1 MNNCVTNVNL
11 GVAGV
16 AGATY
21 FLFCNIY
28 ARARLH
34 QITQRVGS
42 AVHSL
47 YISLSLHLQH
57 ICRHLCLSVRSWE
70 LSPTLHRYHWQS
82 GPHCSSLRSQVL
94 PYMFQDRILTSI
106 NVIFV
111 SACTRQ
117 SQIKHFVHRNP
128 HTFLFGIRFRR
139 TLLRFKATYMFLAS
153 SRFRFIYLTASSE
166 LIGDFRNSLIFRI
179 FLSDASL

>member
-1 MNNCVTNVNL
+1 MKSVVIYYDTPLLCVKNCELNMKNCKINVNL

-57 ICRHLCLSVRSWE
+57 ICRHLCLS
-70 LSPTLHRYHWQS
+70 L
-82 GPHCSSLRSQVL
+82 
-94 PYMFQDRILTSI
+94 
-106 NVIFV
+106 
-111 SACTRQ
+111 
-117 SQIKHFVHRNP
+117 
-128 HTFLFGIRFRR
+128 
-139 TLLRFKATYMFLAS
+139 
-153 SRFRFIYLTASSE
+153 
-166 LIGDFRNSLIFRI
+166 
-179 FLSDASL
+179 